1 MLCRLLG
8 GHAQRP
14 TCLLDER
21 VGPGQERPMD
31 VVHHFMLQSSLD
43 LINLF
48 SKWRD
53 EQDFNKLLLDSQHAL
68 SIGSKG

>member
-1 MLCRLLG
+1 
-8 GHAQRP
+8 
-14 TCLLDER
+14 
-21 VGPGQERPMD
+21 MD